1 MWLLSL
7 LLFSLAAGSYIPLSS
22 YPLARKTWLP
32 GDQAKN
38 VSIAQPEFW
47 AGQPLTWKVIARVNG
62 EIYSLFGCPDEN
74 ITSADQISI
83 SYTATHTVVALKTGS
98 QGPQFTLDFFSPVS
112 TVDFARQS
120 IPFSY
125 LTVLVYNNNIEDEV
139 DVMTAIDESWSAQ
152 PGQMVMK
159 WHEGRHSQ
167 SFIIKNYQQVDA
179 SEDDRDMATWG
190 RVVFSSN
197 MSQSL
202 TYQSAAPSTILSQF
216 SLLGQFSQ
224 NTSNYTRDHLVAFAY
239 RFVGGNVVQTS
250 LVTFALG
257 LQQDLNGFFGE
268 EYESLYFE
276 PLWPTTEEVVDHFL
290 EDEAC
295 AREESI
301 KLDRRVREIGERF
314 SSNYADIL
322 EGTVRQIWG
331 SIHISVP
338 WGSKDTLY
346 HLGFMKAIS
355 AGGRVSPVSDL
366 LPRALPAFYVLA
378 PDYIP
383 LLLKPVLNM
392 TLSWPM
398 DYAIHDIGKHYPNAT
413 GPTDDDEYSF
423 PLQQTSALLWIV
435 YAYQKVS
442 GDIEWAKPFLPAL
455 HRYADYLV
463 RHGQYPPEERST
475 IDHNETQAN
484 QTLIAISASI
494 GLKAY
499 GALSRMTNYTD
510 IGNSYASTIMD
521 LGTDTKQAHFTSHYG
536 RADSTWITSYPLAYD
551 KLLGLD
557 TFDEAIYEMQSTWYK
572 DLIQPDGLQFSS
584 EVQFTV
590 ADLEM
595 MAAATCSNDVQTLIV
610 DGLHQTT
617 TSRIDSV
624 PGPNRWKVTGANSG
638 RQSSTKA
645 QAAVGGYW
653 MMAAVNM

>member
-1 MWLLSL
+1 MDS
-7 LLFSLAAGSYIPLSS
+7 A
-22 YPLARKTWLP
+22 WLP

-322 EGTVRQIWG
+322 EGTVRQ
-331 SIHISVP
+331 
-338 WGSKDTLY
+338 
-346 HLGFMKAIS
+346 M
-355 AGGRVSPVSDL
+355 
-366 LPRALPAFYVLA
+366 
-378 PDYIP
+378 
-383 LLLKPVLNM
+383 
-392 TLSWPM
+392 
-398 DYAIHDIGKHYPNAT
+398 
-413 GPTDDDEYSF
+413 
-423 PLQQTSALLWIV
+423 
-435 YAYQKVS
+435 
-442 GDIEWAKPFLPAL
+442 
-455 HRYADYLV
+455 
-463 RHGQYPPEERST
+463 
-475 IDHNETQAN
+475 
-484 QTLIAISASI
+484 
-494 GLKAY
+494 
-499 GALSRMTNYTD
+499 
-510 IGNSYASTIMD
+510 
-521 LGTDTKQAHFTSHYG
+521 
-536 RADSTWITSYPLAYD
+536 
-551 KLLGLD
+551 
-557 TFDEAIYEMQSTWYK
+557 
-572 DLIQPDGLQFSS
+572 
-584 EVQFTV
+584 
-590 ADLEM
+590 
-595 MAAATCSNDVQTLIV
+595 
-610 DGLHQTT
+610 
-617 TSRIDSV
+617 
-624 PGPNRWKVTGANSG
+624 
-638 RQSSTKA
+638 
-645 QAAVGGYW
+645 
-653 MMAAVNM
+653 